1 MGHRDH
7 SGHVR
12 LWVRFVQ
19 ATGLAVIALATT
31 SAPAVSARELF
42 LQRPVATAASVQ
54 DGTSVF
60 AGFTSQHWPSFF
72 RISKNSKRLV
82 IASAALDMKCV
93 SGNQFTIWFEF
104 VGVPIAHGKL
114 HARYTMPST
123 SVAGGATV
131 SGTSS
136 LTARLDRPHSILSGT
151 WRVYLT
157 YVAATGPTDQ
167 CDSGL
172 VRFTVSS

>member
-60 AGFTSQHWPSFF
+60 AGFTS
-72 RISKNSKRLV
+72 
-82 IASAALDMKCV
+82 ALAV
-93 SGNQFTIWFEF
+93 VLPHLEEQQATRHRERRSRHEVR
-104 VGVPIAHGKL
+104 VG
-114 HARYTMPST
+114 
-123 SVAGGATV
+123 
-131 SGTSS
+131 
-136 LTARLDRPHSILSGT
+136 
-151 WRVYLT
+151 
-157 YVAATGPTDQ
+157 
-167 CDSGL
+167 
-172 VRFTVSS
+172 